1 MVYNIK
7 CMAIFKIG
15 FVSAV
20 QKTVFL
26 LKTTFYWEPAARGSG
41 RTEQKRNENLDIIKT
56 ENLCYDY
63 ILRDDDGNIIE
74 QSTALRNV
82 SLGVPEGQF
91 LAVLGHNGCGKST
104 LAKHF
109 NAILTPTSGKVTV
122 DGIDTADEDRL
133 FDIRQTVG
141 MVFQNPDNQL
151 VATIVEE
158 DVAFAPENLGVP
170 PEEIRVRVDDA
181 LKQVDMYEFREHAP
195 HQLSGG
201 QKQRIAIAGIIAMQP
216 RCIVMDEPTAMLDP
230 KGRREVMKT
239 IKRLNKEQGI
249 TVILIT
255 HYMDEA
261 AQADRVV
268 VMDKGSVLM
277 DDVPRRIFARAD
289 ELRAVGL
296 DVPQVTELCGM
307 LRKSGVDISEEII
320 FEDECAEAIEM
331 LPLKR
336 KTADMTKTVN
346 AKIAGGGEEAAR
358 LEDLTYKYSIGTP
371 FEKTAVDNVNLT
383 VNKAEFVGIIGH
395 TGSGKSTL
403 IQHFNGLVK
412 PTSGLVFIDGKDIWG
427 KDVNIRD
434 IRFKVGI
441 VFQYSEHQL
450 FEETVAKDIAYGP
463 KNMGLTGDELDARV
477 KAAAESMGIS
487 HLLEKSPFELSGG
500 QQRRVA
506 LAGVL
511 AMDPEVL
518 ILDEP
523 AAGLDPK
530 GRDKILSLIKRYHEQ
545 SGKTVLLVSHSMEDI
560 VKFATKVLVMNKGK
574 VFCYD
579 DTDKVFERTDD
590 LVKIGLDVP
599 QITRLSHR
607 LREKGIDIGN
617 DIYTT
622 DRAAQRLLSLI
633 KGQDK

>member
-1 MVYNIK
+1 LNILD
-7 CMAIFKIG
+7 
-15 FVSAV
+15 V
-20 QKTVFL
+20 QNISF
-26 LKTTFYWEPAARGSG
+26 
-41 RTEQKRNENLDIIKT
+41 
-56 ENLCYDY
+56 DY
-63 ILRDDDGNIIE
+63 ISYDENGNE
-74 QSTALRNV
+74 TERSRVLNGV
-82 SLGVPEGQF
+82 SLSVPEGQF

-109 NAILTPTSGKVTV
+109 NAILTPTEGKVFV
-122 DGIDTADEDRL
+122 DGIDTANEDRI

-170 PEEIRVRVDDA
+170 PEEIRQRVDDA

-201 QKQRIAIAGIIAMQP
+201 QKQRVAIAGIIAMQP

-239 IKRLNKEQGI
+239 IKYLNKEKGI
-249 TVILIT
+249 TVVLIT

-268 VMDKGSVLM
+268 VMDKGKIIM
-277 DDVPRRIFARAD
+277 DNVPKKIFSRTD

-296 DVPQVTELCGM
+296 DVPQVTELCYM
-307 LRKSGVDISEEII
+307 LRKGGVDISAEII
-320 FEDECAEAIEM
+320 SEQECAQAVYDIPKKGAIV
-331 LPLKR
+331 LP
-336 KTADMTKTVN
+336 KTSERHT
-346 AKIAGGGEEAAR
+346 EEPQT
-358 LEDLTYKYSIGTP
+358 DGMVQIKNLTYKYSVGTP
-371 FEKTAVDNVNLT
+371 FEKTAVDNVSLS
-383 VNKAEFVGIIGH
+383 VAKGEFVGIIGH

-403 IQHFNGLVK
+403 IQHLNGLIK
-412 PTSGLVFIDGKDIWG
+412 PTSGEILIDGVNIWD
-427 KDVNIRD
+427 KNVNIRD

-463 KNMGLTGDELDARV
+463 TNMGLSEEEIKNRV
-477 KAAAESMGIS
+477 HSAAESMDIV
-487 HLLEKSPFELSGG
+487 HLLERSPFELSGG

-530 GRDKILSLIKRYHEQ
+530 GRDKILSQIQKYHRT
-545 SGKTVLLVSHSMEDI
+545 SGKTILLVSHSMEDI
-560 VKFATKVLVMNKGK
+560 VKYASKVLVMNKGK
-574 VFCYD
+574 LFCYD
-579 DTDKVFERTDD
+579 DTDKVFERTDE
-590 LVKIGLDVP
+590 LAKIGLDVP
-599 QITRLSHR
+599 QITRMSHI
-607 LREKGIDIGN
+607 LKEMGINIGN
-617 DIYTT
+617 DVYTT
-622 DRAAQRLLSLI
+622 ERAAERLLSLI
-633 KGQDK
+633 KG